1 MKVFRLVLLLI
12 LLGTRMQTVKAVEEE
27 ISIRHEMDR
36 IIEEVRVSHAGSSNR
51 CKRRKFCERESE
63 EGGDWQREKE
73 ETARERTQGSEKKTA
88 KEEKWKKM
96 KKRKRK
102 KKKVKY
108 RKRKWWKNC
117 KEFFVS
123 LSLTRMKKRTK

>member
-36 IIEEVRVSHAGSSNR
+36 IIEEVHVSHAGGSNR

-73 ETARERTQGSEKKTA
+73 ETARERTQGSLKKTA
-88 KEEKWKKM
+88 EEEKWKKR

-102 KKKVKY
+102 KG
-108 RKRKWWKNC
+108 RRRRKWWKNC
-117 KEFFVS
+117 KEFVVS